1 MTSTAEGLAL
11 DTASAV
17 LEYARAEK
25 RAALVA
31 DANVLNAA
39 AIWAD
44 QHPVD
49 SIDEAATWPGTQGEL
64 ALAGEGAPLVAEFC
78 VAELAVAIGVS
89 TDSGRDLIADALE
102 IRHRLPR
109 IWTRIMG
116 GDLPAWRGR
125 RIARTTVGLT
135 RAGAD
140 FVDAQL
146 APFAHKSGPAAV
158 ERLVAEATA
167 RFEPQHVADVAMH
180 AAERRHVTVS
190 HDQVSF
196 AGTCAIQAEL
206 DLVDALDLE
215 GALCR
220 EAAALAAAGCEE
232 SLDVRRSLALGVIA
246 RGEQTLDLDP
256 GEVAGRR
263 PVRAVTLYVHLNE
276 DATTGRVE
284 NHRRLTTVDQIKTWC
299 RDGKVTIKPVIDL
312 NVPITHDGYQ
322 VPERIAEHVALRDQH
337 CVFPWCTRAARR
349 CDTDH
354 VIPWPRGST
363 TTDNLAALCRRH
375 HRLKT
380 HSTWTYTILDPGSY
394 LWSSPHG
401 YQFLVD
407 ETGTTD
413 VTRTRPPD
421 Q

>member
-17 LEYARAEK
+17 LEYARARRRDAQ
-25 RAALVA
+25 RAEA
-31 DANVLNAA
+31 DVLDAA

-49 SIDEAATWPGTQGEL
+49 SIYDAATWPGTQGEL
-64 ALAGEGAPLVAEFC
+64 ALAGVGAPLVAEFC
-78 VAELAVAIGVS
+78 VAEFSVAIGVS
-89 TDSGRDLIADALE
+89 TDAGRDLIADALE

-109 IWTRIMG
+109 VWARIMA

-125 RIARTTVGLT
+125 RIAQSTVTLT
-135 RAGAD
+135 RAGAE

-146 APFAHKSGPAAV
+146 APFAHRSGPAAT
-158 ERLVAEATA
+158 ERLVAEAIA
-167 RFEPQHVADVAMH
+167 RFEPARAAAEVVD
-180 AAERRHVTVS
+180 AAERRHVKVF
-190 HDQVSF
+190 HGQVSF
-196 AGTCAIQAEL
+196 AGTCAVRAEL
-206 DLVDALDLE
+206 DLADALDLE
-215 GALCR
+215 DALSR
-220 EAAALAAAGCEE
+220 EAATLAAAGCEE
-232 SLDVRRSLALGVIA
+232 SLDVRRSLALGVLA
-246 RGEQTLDLDP
+246 RGEQTLDLEP
-256 GEVAGRR
+256 GEATRR
-263 PVRAVTLYVHLNE
+263 PTRSVTLYVHLHQ

-284 NHRRLTTVDQIKTWC
+284 NHRRLTTIEQIRTWC
-299 RDGKVTIKPVIDL
+299 REGNVTIKPVIDL
-312 NVPITHDGYQ
+312 DVPLTHAGYE
-322 VPERIAEHVALRDQH
+322 VPDRIAEHVALRDKH

-363 TTDNLAALCRRH
+363 TTDNLAALCRGH

-380 HSTWTYTILDPGSY
+380 HSAWTYTVLDPGSY

-407 ETGTTD
+407 GTGTTD
-413 VTRTRPPD
+413 VSRTRPPD